1 VGDRPPLAT
10 FAPGSQIEADFRDR
24 TPECAALIER
34 ASRSLPGG
42 STRSFGYFRPYPLTF
57 ERGEGSYLFDLDGNR
72 YVDFTYNG
80 LSLIHGHAF
89 PPIERALQEA
99 LVKGTA
105 WPGTSL
111 PQVDF
116 AEALCARIP
125 SADKVRFTN
134 TGTEA
139 GMLAVKL
146 SRHVTGRPLVVKS
159 WGAYHG
165 SYDDLEAGLYGHG
178 EFEGRTALGTFGD
191 LDSYRE
197 VFRRH
202 RGEIAGLIIEPILF
216 TFEVVPPP
224 DGFLPELVEMA
235 HAEGIVVILDD
246 CLMFRLAEYGSAQ
259 KYGITPDLTCL
270 GKFIGG
276 GLPVGVVGGREELL
290 SYLDPNHP
298 ENLYHG
304 GSFNG
309 NPLGATAG
317 RITLENLTT
326 DRIAAMDGHAARL
339 AATLRA
345 KAEEVGVPLKVSG
358 DGSIL
363 GSYVV
368 GEDGSP
374 DRDLGAAFHLAAI
387 NHGVYFGQDG
397 EFALATSFDEAVVDE
412 AIAGLEAALE
422 DLAAE
427 IERDGGQG

>member
-1 VGDRPPLAT
+1 MGDRPPLAT
-10 FAPGSQIEADFRDR
+10 FAPGSRIESEFRER
-24 TPECAALIER
+24 TPVCGELIER
-34 ASRSLPGG
+34 ASRSMPGG

-57 ERGEGSYLFDLDGNR
+57 DHAKGSYLWDLDGNR

-89 PPIERALQEA
+89 DPIEQALQAA
-99 LVKGTA
+99 LPRGTA

-111 PQVDF
+111 PQVEF

-146 SRHVTGRPLVVKS
+146 SRHVKKRPIVVKS

-178 EFEGRTALGTFGD
+178 EFEGRTALATFGD
-191 LDSYRE
+191 LDSYRDA
-197 VFRRH
+197 FRRH
-202 RGEIAGLIIEPILF
+202 RGDVAGLIIEPILF

-224 DGFLPELVEMA
+224 PGFLPELVAMA
-235 HAEGIVVILDD
+235 QEEDVIVILDD
-246 CLMFRLAEYGSAQ
+246 CLMFRLAEAGSAQ
-259 KYGITPDLTCL
+259 KYEISPDLTSL

-276 GLPVGVVGGREELL
+276 GLPVGVVGGREEYL

-317 RITLENLTT
+317 RITLEHL
-326 DRIAAMDGHAARL
+326 DAAAIAAMDGHAARL
-339 AATLRA
+339 RAALEA
-345 KAEEVGVPLKVSG
+345 KAAELGVPLKVSG

-368 GEDGSP
+368 GEDGAP
-374 DRDLGAAFHLAAI
+374 DRDLGAHLHLAAT

-397 EFALATSFDEAVVDE
+397 EFALATSFTDEIVDE
-412 AIAGLEAALE
+412 AIEGLELALE

-427 IERDGGQG
+427 IERGGEG